1 MQDPIGSY
9 KINLE
14 FLQDPTTFDLGSYQ
28 DPVGMLYENPF
39 RIQLEF
45 IQDPANIDIL

>member
-28 DPVGMLYENPF
+28 DPVGMLLYMK
-39 RIQLEF
+39 
-45 IQDPANIDIL
+45 ILSGSS